1 VIKIIAA
8 LCSLS
13 SLANCHEQTVF
24 DWDCRGVDVAA
35 DNLAYMLVPHWYR
48 ISVSILAQARMAID
62 KIFPSGGP
70 LRPPDVGAAGM
81 TRPRFV
87 TMT

>member
-24 DWDCRGVDVAA
+24 DWDCWGGDLWR
-35 DNLAYMLVPHWYR
+35 LT
-48 ISVSILAQARMAID
+48 ILHTCSCRTGIV
-62 KIFPSGGP
+62 FPCPFSPSSDGH
-70 LRPPDVGAAGM
+70 
-81 TRPRFV
+81 
-87 TMT
+87 